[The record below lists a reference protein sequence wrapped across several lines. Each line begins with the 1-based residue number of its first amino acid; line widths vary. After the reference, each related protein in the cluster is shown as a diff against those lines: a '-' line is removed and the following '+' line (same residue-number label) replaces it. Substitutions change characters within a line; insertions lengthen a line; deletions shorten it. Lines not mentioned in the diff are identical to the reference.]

1 MTKPGTT
8 NLETI
13 DRARRSTA
21 AERYDITSRFP
32 SVFASA
38 DGSWMTDVEGNRV
51 LDLTAASGTLLLGN
65 RHPVVVEAMTTCVR
79 DYGGV
84 FASTLTPQRIEL
96 AERLCARY
104 PAGEKAVF
112 CRTGSEATTAAMRLA
127 RAATGRDLILT
138 SGYHGWHDWQL
149 SYLRMGYEPATR
161 VANFA
166 YNETVLSRLLDE
178 FADEIAAVYVTPEP
192 TWLDADYY
200 KRLSALCS
208 RHGVLFMM
216 DEIITGVRYG
226 PRGLNGT
233 GEVPADVIT
242 VGKGLSNGH
251 GMSAVLGRREVMDAF
266 DDAVIS
272 SAYSRDILPMAV
284 SLAVLDV
291 IDDPAVLER
300 TQQMGRLLKDGMR
313 DVLSSVGIPAFVDGP
328 DMLFD
333 VVLSSDELSWDI
345 YRAAYDH
352 GVWFEDSGTQMVT
365 AAFGPAE
372 VQHALDAFEKAARH
386 VAQTRDITPGDLPED
401 RKTQFVIEAFGGQ
414 LHDTDEVLGQ
424 LDTFVE
430 QVAKRDR
437 TLITELDPSCG

>member
-1 MTKPGTT
+1 V
-8 NLETI
+8 I
-13 DRARRSTA
+13 
-21 AERYDITSRFP
+21 
-32 SVFASA
+32 
-38 DGSWMTDVEGNRV
+38 VEA
-51 LDLTAASGTLLLGN
+51 LTA
-65 RHPVVVEAMTTCVR
+65 CVR
-79 DYGGV
+79 DYGAV

-96 AERLCARY
+96 AERLCERY

-166 YNETVLSRLLDE
+166 YNETVLARLLDE

-200 KRLSALCS
+200 RRLSALCA

-216 DEIITGVRYG
+216 DEVITAVRYG
-226 PRGLNGT
+226 PYGVNGT
-233 GEVPADVIT
+233 GEVPADVLT

-251 GMSAVLGRREVMDAF
+251 GMSAVLGRRDVMDAF

-272 SAYSRDILPMAV
+272 SAYSRDIMPMAV

-291 IDDPAVLER
+291 IDDGTVLER
-300 TQQMGRLLKDGMR
+300 TQRMGRMLKDGMR
-313 DVLSSVGIPAFVDGP
+313 DVLASVGIPAYVDGP

-333 VVLSSDELSWDI
+333 VVLESDELSWDI

-365 AAFGPAE
+365 AAFGTAE
-372 VQHALDAFEKAARH
+372 VEHALDAFEKAART
-386 VAQTRDITPGDLPED
+386 VARTRGHTSGALPEE
-401 RKTQFVIEAFGGQ
+401 RKTQFVAEAFGGR
-414 LHDTDEVLGQ
+414 LRDTDEVLGQ
-424 LDTFVE
+424 LDGFVE
-430 QVAKRDR
+430 QIAKRDR
-437 TLITELDPSCG
+437 SLVMELDQTCG